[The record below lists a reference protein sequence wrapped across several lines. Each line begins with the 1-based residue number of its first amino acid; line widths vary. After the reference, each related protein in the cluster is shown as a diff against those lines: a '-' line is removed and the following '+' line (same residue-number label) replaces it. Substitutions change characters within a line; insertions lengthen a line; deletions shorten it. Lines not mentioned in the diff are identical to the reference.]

1 MAQKQLTIISV
12 LKSKPGKEQEVK
24 QRLLSEIEPIR
35 RRDGVIN
42 FDLHQDLNDLTRF
55 MLHENW
61 VSREHF
67 EAYHKDRVPGDKAF
81 RAKVDELLAE
91 PIAPSMW
98 EMVSKSAL

>member
-1 MAQKQLTIISV
+1 MKQS
-12 LKSKPGKEQEVK
+12 
-24 QRLLSEIEPIR
+24 LSALIEPIR

-42 FDLHQDLNDLTRF
+42 FDLHQDLNDPTRF

-67 EAYHKDRVPGDKAF
+67 KAYHKDHVPEDTAF
-81 RAKVDELLAE
+81 RAKVNKLLAE